1 MLRTQVQLTEAQ
13 VRRLRLLAERRG
25 VSISQLVRDSV
36 EQFLD
41 AQSAEA
47 DTLYSRASEVV
58 GAWDDRGGRDD
69 LSWNHDEVLD
79 EAFR

>member
-41 AQSAEA
+41 AQSVEA
-47 DTLYSRASEVV
+47 DALYSRASEVV
-58 GAWDDRGGRDD
+58 GAWDDRDGRDD

-79 EAFR
+79 GTFR